1 MSQRETDKR
10 RISLELSEELLGWID
25 GLKGQLGLR
34 SRGATVERLLQ
45 EVRGGQDE
53 DSEPFEAAEK
63 TVAGTEAVPQLELN
77 ASTEAAEEEPPGLL
91 DEDLSIVL
99 VHSSLVALTDQGRV
113 ASENS
118 ETVADHRPAAV
129 GSGGGGIQLPGFV
142 RKQAKRVKQT
152 LEAPARAN
160 TSDPTLALIRGL
172 DLDQALQQAGQH
184 WSEVYGQ
191 APTEA
196 ALEAAMVWLGR
207 DVWPQSG
214 DSDGRPFGW
223 NLVQQ
228 VMYSYAPEWEEGHP
242 TLERVIVAAGI
253 LEDPFGGTTL
263 AARVPSLITRFVQRH
278 RTRTKRSTSFDAI
291 DNSMTVHSAL
301 RMLQLATVADR
312 PYSLREIREAY
323 RTQAVSH
330 HPDAGGSADEMRRL
344 NEAYQFLKERYREA
358 A

>member
-10 RISLELSEELLGWID
+10 RISLELSEELLEWID

-45 EVRGGQDE
+45 EVRGSQDE
-53 DSEPFEAAEK
+53 DADEDDSSELQPHK
-63 TVAGTEAVPQLELN
+63 TPEGEGRESLEV
-77 ASTEAAEEEPPGLL
+77 EEEQRPAPL

-99 VHSSLVALTDQGRV
+99 VHSGLVAQRDRSRV
-113 ASENS
+113 SSESS
-118 ETVADHRPAAV
+118 EVLREGSPEPPAAT
-129 GSGGGGIQLPGFV
+129 SGIQLPGFV

-152 LEAPARAN
+152 LDAPPRAA
-160 TSDPTLALIRGL
+160 TPDATLALIHRL
-172 DLDQALQQAGQH
+172 ELEQAMQQVVSH

-207 DVWPQSG
+207 DIWPQSG

-228 VMYSYAPEWEEGHP
+228 VMFSYAPEWEEGTP

-253 LEDPFGGTTL
+253 LEDPFGGSTL

-278 RTRTKRSTSFDAI
+278 RSRSKRSTSFDAI

-301 RMLQLATVADR
+301 KMLQLATVADR

-330 HPDAGGSADEMRRL
+330 HPDAGGSADAMRRL
-344 NEAYQFLKERYREA
+344 NEAYQFLKERYRDA

>member
-10 RISLELSEELLGWID
+10 RISLELSEELLEWID

-45 EVRGGQDE
+45 EVRGSQDE
-53 DSEPFEAAEK
+53 DADEDDSSELQPHK
-63 TVAGTEAVPQLELN
+63 TPEGEGRESLEV
-77 ASTEAAEEEPPGLL
+77 EEEQRPAPL

-99 VHSSLVALTDQGRV
+99 VHSGLVAQRDRSRV
-113 ASENS
+113 SSESN
-118 ETVADHRPAAV
+118 EVLREGAPEPPAAT
-129 GSGGGGIQLPGFV
+129 SGIQLPGFV

-152 LEAPARAN
+152 LDAPPRAA
-160 TSDPTLALIRGL
+160 TPDATLALIHRL
-172 DLDQALQQAGQH
+172 ELEQAMQQVVSH

-207 DVWPQSG
+207 DIWPQSG

-228 VMYSYAPEWEEGHP
+228 VMFSYAPEWEEGTP

-253 LEDPFGGTTL
+253 LEDPFGGSTL

-278 RTRTKRSTSFDAI
+278 RSRSKRSTSFDAI

-301 RMLQLATVADR
+301 KMLQLATVADR

-330 HPDAGGSADEMRRL
+330 HPDAGGSADAMRRL
-344 NEAYQFLKERYREA
+344 NEAYQFLKERYRDA